1 MRIWHEIKEI
11 NKVFANTRQSFCP
24 RKLFA
29 EMCYLLEY
37 LAYTRMASA
46 SVVNCFKGLING
58 MIFLV
63 GSTLTN
69 LDLTWNLI
77 NSICFISQTMAI
89 RWNMA
94 ILDNV
99 WCYFKPKNS
108 ILINLNGFHVLFNL
122 YHLESVLCLIMTK
135 FLHQIHTIKT
145 IIIILFFVCFI
156 KNQMLFLNQI
166 YNDYNFGIFFNV
178 SFDNFGFNYLV

>member
-1 MRIWHEIKEI
+1 M
-11 NKVFANTRQSFCP
+11 F
-24 RKLFA
+24 
-29 EMCYLLEY
+29 
-37 LAYTRMASA
+37 
-46 SVVNCFKGLING
+46 G
-58 MIFLV
+58 
-63 GSTLTN
+63 
-69 LDLTWNLI
+69 
-77 NSICFISQTMAI
+77 
-89 RWNMA
+89 
-94 ILDNV
+94 
-99 WCYFKPKNS
+99 CYFEPKNS

-178 SFDNFGFNYLV
+178 SFDNFGFNSPVEIYNRKIYYYGVCYKWYDTQLQWNKKHNNHEIKNILFHSTKPNIIINQNKIAKDNYNCNCYLAFIMILAIFCNKLVILIINFVYTG